1 VSRTNSKI
9 SIKKIIGQIHL
20 WLGLLSGLVVFI
32 LGITGC
38 IYAFQSEL
46 KELFYADRYF
56 VKSKGIKPL
65 PISVLKES
73 AQKAIGGEY
82 PITFLHY
89 IPETSYSYRFRAS
102 KTEAEAL
109 TYNSKVIYN
118 KMAFVDPYTAEVLFV
133 EDTKWEF
140 FNVVLQLHYDLL
152 LNNIGHQIVGWSTVI
167 FVVMLIS
174 GLVLWWPKNKA
185 ALKQRLYFKWKLTT
199 KWKRKNY
206 DLHNI
211 PGFYSLT
218 LALVISLT
226 GLWFAFEWF
235 RPPVKWIANGGKPV
249 IEEKKVFSDTTRAT
263 SPDLVDIIERNIRE
277 RNIKGEFF
285 YMTFP
290 EAKKAPVVVTAM
302 HNKDNFVK
310 RSQYFFDKNTGEE
323 LKSNPYGTKTSADK
337 FGFMIYD
344 IHVGKIIGIPGQ
356 ILAFLAALIAASLP
370 LTGIII
376 WIGKKGKKTDAKP
389 TKKTKRTVESV

>member
-1 VSRTNSKI
+1 MSHTNSKI

-65 PISVLKES
+65 PIRKLKES
-73 AQKAIGGEY
+73 AQKTLGDEY

-89 IPETSYSYRFRAS
+89 IPETSYAYRFRAS
-102 KTEAEAL
+102 KTEKEAL
-109 TYNSKVIYN
+109 TYNSKVLYN
-118 KMAFVDPYTAEVLFV
+118 KMAFVDQYTAEVLFV

-140 FNVVLQLHYDLL
+140 FNVVLQIHYDLL
-152 LNNIGHQIVGWSTVI
+152 LNKIGHQIVGWSTLI

-185 ALKQRLYFKWKLTT
+185 AIKQRLYFKWKVTT

-218 LALVISLT
+218 LALIISLT

-249 IEEKKVFSDTTRAT
+249 IEEKKVFSDTTHAA
-263 SPDLVDIIERNIRE
+263 SPDLIDIIEKNIRE
-277 RNIKGEFF
+277 RNIKGAFF

-290 EAKKAPVVVTAM
+290 EGKKTPVVVTAM

-323 LKSNPYGTKTSADK
+323 LKCSPYESKSSADK

-344 IHVGKIIGIPGQ
+344 IHVGKIIGLPGQ
-356 ILAFLAALIAASLP
+356 ILAFFAALIAASLP
-370 LTGIII
+370 LTGVLI
-376 WIGKKGKKTDAKP
+376 WIGKKGRKTNSKP
-389 TKKTKRTVESV
+389 AKKTKRTVDLV

>member
-1 VSRTNSKI
+1 MN
-9 SIKKIIGQIHL
+9 IKKIIGQIHL

-56 VKSKGIKPL
+56 IKSKGLKPL

-73 AQKAIGGEY
+73 AQKALGDEY

-109 TYNSKVIYN
+109 TYGSKVLYN

-140 FNVVLQLHYDLL
+140 FNVVLQIHYDLL
-152 LNNIGHQIVGWSTVI
+152 LNKIGHQIVGWSTVI

-218 LALVISLT
+218 LALIISLT

-235 RPPVKWIANGGKPV
+235 RPPVKWIANGGRPL
-249 IEEKKVFSDTTRAT
+249 IEEKKVFSDTTKAA
-263 SPDLVDIIERNIRE
+263 SPDLVDIIEKNIKE
-277 RNIKGEFF
+277 RNIKGDFF

-323 LKSNPYGTKTSADK
+323 LKSSPYESKSSGDK

-344 IHVGKIIGIPGQ
+344 IHVGKIIGLPGQ
-356 ILAFLAALIAASLP
+356 ILAFFTALIAASLP
-370 LTGIII
+370 LTGVLI

-389 TKKTKRTVESV
+389 AKKSKRTIVSV